1 MSLKGRWSALVVCAI
16 WLGFRIAFFQGLWG
30 FDDLYHVNY
39 ALHLDHV
46 PRNHWEA
53 RLLYNGLRAL
63 SICSLGF
70 AERVLALPTL
80 LGSLAFTLGT
90 WWAARRLPAIW
101 RAGLHPL
108 NQALQL
114 SGLRLQI

>member
-16 WLGFRIAFFQGLWG
+16 WLGCRIAFFQGLWG
-30 FDDLYHVNY
+30 FLYHVNY

-46 PRNHWEA
+46 PRNHWET
-53 RLLYNGLRAL
+53 RLLYNGLLAL

-70 AERVLALPTL
+70 AEWVLALPTL

-90 WWAARRLPAIW
+90 WWTARRLPAICA
-101 RAGLHPL
+101 RAFTP
-108 NQALQL
+108 
-114 SGLRLQI
+114 